1 MEEYGSYQQK
11 CLFKG
16 IQMIVALISPLY
28 IIYLDQVI
36 MLCYLKILKYMSQS
50 KDQREK
56 ISVASPLHH
65 RSSFFK

>member
-28 IIYLDQVI
+28 IIYLDQVF
-36 MLCYLKILKYMSQS
+36 MLCYLKILKYMPQS
-50 KDQREK
+50 KDQREQ
-56 ISVASPLHH
+56 ISVAPPLHH
-65 RSSFFK
+65 RSSFLK